1 MIRPNMATMLGF
13 LATDACVDASVVQQ
27 LARAI
32 WQTGSFNRVTID
44 GDTSTNDSF
53 VVVAT
58 NKAAHAPITSL
69 DSAEGQALLAAMLD
83 VAQKLAQ
90 AIVRDGEGRPSS
102 SPCAWRAARLVK
114 SAARWP
120 MPSPTRPW

>member
-1 MIRPNMATMLGF
+1 MCSNWHG
-13 LATDACVDASVVQQ
+13 
-27 LARAI
+27 I
-32 WQTGSFNRVTID
+32 WPTGSFNRVTID

-58 NKAAHAPITSL
+58 HQAPTPITSL

-83 VAQKLAQ
+83 VARMLAQ
-90 AIVRDGEGRPSS
+90 AIVRDGEGATKFITVQRG
-102 SPCAWRAARLVK
+102 RRQDRVK